1 MMEKELLSEADAY
14 GVLRDWG
21 VQVPEHR
28 VVSDMEE
35 GREAARSIGFPL
47 VMKVVSPDII
57 HKSDAG
63 GVILGIE
70 DEEALASAYT
80 QMQET
85 VRSRRPDARIEGVM
99 LAEQL
104 SEGLELI
111 VGGKTDPAFGKVIT
125 FGIGGTMVEL
135 LKDVAIRVLPITEG
149 EVREMV
155 REIRGY
161 PLIAGFRGGE
171 PLDEEGLVSTIS
183 AICGRFFT
191 RPDIVEFD
199 LNPLVLYPEGC
210 AVADARIYVGEG
222 RALEQRQKEI
232 ADPSLFAPDSIALI
246 GASTNPN
253 KIGYAL
259 FRNILSFSGREYP
272 VNPNAEELFGRKVYP
287 SVLRI
292 PKSVDTVIVA
302 VPAPVVPE
310 VIDEAGEKG
319 ARLAII
325 VSAGFRETG
334 AEGEALEDRVLEVA
348 RKHDLRVIG
357 PNCLGIMLPH
367 RKLNATFTPST
378 PKPGHL
384 AFISQSGAVINTMVD
399 WSLAEG
405 IGMSAVISVGNQAD
419 LSFEDFL
426 NFAVEDPH
434 TKAIVCYIEEVKNG
448 RQFIDFAREVSDKKP
463 IVAIKS
469 GSSEK
474 GHKAASSH
482 TGSLAGSY
490 DVYRA
495 AFRQAGVIAVHSL
508 REAFNVAELLA
519 SEGYPQGARAVVITS
534 AGGFAVL
541 STDYAEENGIR
552 LIDLPEDLGEK
563 LSRILPSAWS
573 HANPIDLVGDAG
585 VDRYAR
591 VFDLLIRS
599 QDLWDI
605 AFVVAVPAVTLD
617 PAQLAHEIVRFSRHT
632 HRMVVGC
639 FLGGETTRSGIR
651 VLRNAHIPNFSDL
664 EDGFRA
670 VGLALKRSG
679 EKRI

>member
-1 MMEKELLSEADAY
+1 MRETELLREADGY
-14 GVLRDWG
+14 GVLREWG

-28 VVSDMEE
+28 VASDLEE
-35 GREAARSIGFPL
+35 ARNEARSIGFPL
-47 VMKVVSPDII
+47 VMKVISPDVV

-63 GVILGIE
+63 GVVLGIE
-70 DEEALASAYT
+70 DEEALVSAYRK
-80 QMQET
+80 MQET
-85 VRSRRPDARIEGVM
+85 VRSRRPDARIEGVL

-111 VGGKTDPAFGKVIT
+111 VGGKTDLAFGKVIT
-125 FGIGGTMVEL
+125 FGIGGTLVEL
-135 LKDVAIRVLPITEG
+135 LEDVAIRVLPIG
-149 EVREMV
+149 KDEVREMV

-161 PLIAGFRGGE
+161 PLIAGFRGAE
-171 PLDEEGLVSTIS
+171 PLDEEGLVSTLS
-183 AICGRFFT
+183 AICEHFST
-191 RPDIVEFD
+191 RRDIVEFD
-199 LNPLVLYPEGC
+199 LNPLILYPEGC

-222 RALEQRQKEI
+222 DAPEHRQKEI
-232 ADPSLFAPDSIALI
+232 ADPSLFAPESIALI

-287 SVLRI
+287 SVLKI
-292 PKSVDTVIVA
+292 PKPVDTVIVA
-302 VPAPVVPE
+302 VPAPLVPE

-334 AEGEALEDRVLEVA
+334 GEGGALEDRVLEVA
-348 RKHDLRVIG
+348 RRHNIHVIG

-426 NFAVEDPH
+426 NFAAEDPN

-474 GHKAASSH
+474 GQAAASSH

-490 DVYRA
+490 EVYRA
-495 AFRQAGVIAVHSL
+495 AFRQSGVITVHSL

-519 SEGYPQGARAVVITS
+519 SEGYPGGARAVVVTS

-541 STDYAEENGIR
+541 STDYAEENGIG
-552 LIDLPEDLGEK
+552 LIDLSEGLKDR
-563 LSRILPSAWS
+563 LSGILPGAWS

-591 VFDLLIRS
+591 VFDVLIGN

-632 HRMVVGC
+632 RRMVVGC

-664 EDGFRA
+664 EDAFRA
-670 VGLALKRSG
+670 VGLTLQRSG
-679 EKRI
+679 KKRG